1 MSSGNWTNSDGLYLE
16 FGTSKPAVD
25 VAGEYSTL
33 GDFREVNI
41 RIDDLTTLTAAAAI
55 ISQNFRFPKGCRI
68 ARVDVISDV
77 AATGTNA
84 VLNLGLIQEDRTT
97 AMSGTTPAQAF
108 IAALPVTSFDSVGE
122 TTSLTVGSTYAG
134 SFLGTSTTE
143 VGYLTADYDTAAFTA
158 GALNIRIFYY
168 GRGVIT
174 Q

>member
-25 VAGEYSTL
+25 VAGEYKTY

-41 RIDDLTTLTAAAAI
+41 RIDDLTTLTAGAAI

-68 ARVDVISDV
+68 ARVDVIADV
-77 AATGTNA
+77 AATGSGA
-84 VLNLGLIQEDRTT
+84 VLNLGLIQEDRST
-97 AMSGTTPAQAF
+97 AMTGTTPAQAF
-108 IAALPVTSFDSVGE
+108 IAALPVTSFDAVGE

-134 SFLGTSTTE
+134 SFIGTSTTE